1 MAYTKKHSEI
11 QQIMSNL
18 PYSQGG
24 NGRHKC
30 AACAYEAGRM
40 AGYNLKLSLSIDE
53 VIDNLEDSQAG
64 EQRHKSPLAAFAR
77 GYYDGI
83 CQKLEENK

>member
-1 MAYTKKHSEI
+1 MACTKKHSEI

-30 AACAYEAGRM
+30 AACAYEAGHM

-53 VIDNLEDSQAG
+53 VIDNL
-64 EQRHKSPLAAFAR
+64 
-77 GYYDGI
+77 
-83 CQKLEENK
+83 